1 MTNPEIIEAVAVP
14 VDAELAPFG
23 AFGAWLGECAERVD
37 AVAAKYAPA
46 TIETEAEYKQAKK
59 GRADVRRERAAI
71 DAERKAKLRDV
82 EDALRELK
90 AQVKDVLVPLDALDA
105 QFRSL
110 MDDYERRQH
119 ERRKAALR
127 AEYDDYELADLV
139 PFERFAAKFDPEAR
153 WYMRSVSD
161 AMAADLMREAMRRV
175 AEDWAT
181 IEAFAASEGDK
192 AILRTTYL
200 APVSQGGTD
209 MELGAAIKHLQ
220 AVQRERE
227 AAEAWEREQVEIA
240 RAAKASQ
247 TQQEAAGGPI
257 TLEPVPTP
265 SPAVIAAQRAAES
278 FQPVPVPQPAR
289 REPAEPTHV
298 VVIKCSERE
307 AALIDAYARNEI
319 VVASVEVFPM
329 QKRPGY
335 RPNTHVFATRCSG
348 GEAALLGEYA
358 RNEFGVASNMVARIP
373 AGTRP
378 TIQFRKEN

>member
-119 ERRKAALR
+119 ERRRAALR

-247 TQQEAAGGPI
+247 TQQEAAGAPSDAGRVPEGGGV
-257 TLEPVPTP
+257 TPTP
-265 SPAVIAAQRAAES
+265 ENAPVEFHAEKSPAANV
-278 FQPVPVPQPAR
+278 R
-289 REPAEPTHV
+289 RCHRPTHAV
-298 VVIKCSERE
+298 VVKCGARE
-307 AALIDAYARNEI
+307 AELVDSYARNELG
-319 VVASVEVFPM
+319 VFKS
-329 QKRPGY
+329 Q
-335 RPNTHVFATRCSG
+335 VFEIPDG
-348 GEAALLGEYA
+348 GIRFAVTKEA
-358 RNEFGVASNMVARIP
+358 
-373 AGTRP
+373 
-378 TIQFRKEN
+378 

>member
-1 MTNPEIIEAVAVP
+1 MKEVIEAVAVP
-14 VDAELAPFG
+14 VDADLAPFG
-23 AFGAWLGECAERVD
+23 AFDAWLGECAERVD

-46 TIETEAEYKQAKK
+46 AIETEAEYKQAKSS
-59 GRADVRRERAAI
+59 RAEVRRERAAI

-139 PFERFAAKFDPEAR
+139 PFERFSAKFDPEAR

-227 AAEAWEREQVEIA
+227 AAAAWEREQVE
-240 RAAKASQ
+240 
-247 TQQEAAGGPI
+247 
-257 TLEPVPTP
+257 L
-265 SPAVIAAQRAAES
+265 AQRAANAPVEPPEPREAPITPE
-278 FQPVPVPQPAR
+278 PVPESTQTFTEPPSAPETFRAHKPAKTGR
-289 REPAEPTHV
+289 KVYPPTHAV
-298 VVIKCSERE
+298 VVKCSERE

-319 VVASVEVFPM
+319 GVFKSRVFEIPDGGMKFAISKEV
-329 QKRPGY
+329 
-335 RPNTHVFATRCSG
+335 
-348 GEAALLGEYA
+348 
-358 RNEFGVASNMVARIP
+358 
-373 AGTRP
+373 
-378 TIQFRKEN
+378 